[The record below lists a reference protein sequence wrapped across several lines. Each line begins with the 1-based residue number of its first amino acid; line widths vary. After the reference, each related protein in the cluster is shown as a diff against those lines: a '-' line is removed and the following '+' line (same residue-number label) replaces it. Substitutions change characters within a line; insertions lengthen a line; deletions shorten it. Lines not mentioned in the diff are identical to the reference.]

1 MIAVSGKVLHRLFC
15 LAAVCA
21 CAGTAFAGP
30 AGPVVS
36 AGRASYDPAT
46 LTVTST
52 TARTQISWQSFNVA
66 ANEVVKFVQPN
77 AQSSVLNQVFNPQSL
92 NILGGLN
99 SNGSV
104 LFMNNGIVSGADLN
118 LDLAG
123 MISTSL
129 RMPPMTLALNA
140 VSSPAQSR
148 PLTTLAEG
156 SIFVISQDEQ
166 ALTTA
171 SGDVLL
177 NPGKTV
183 ELAHAAMPN
192 LRVELTAP
200 DTEAI
205 NLSRLVGGKRE
216 TGIFAGLFRVPA
228 AARQATQRD
237 ADAVLT
243 ASANQHAPATP
254 DIERFYRYALLYA
267 QMRRESPQHAG
278 GVMQVAAAPAG
289 RTMLP
294 AARSRPSLLPRDI
307 EIAAPTM
314 MARTREAAPR
324 LASLPVS
331 AAAERAMV
339 TLEPQP
345 IPVALESE
353 SERSRATLLAFA
365 PVLPAAE
372 VVATLEPQPIPA
384 ALVSEPER
392 SGTML
397 LALAPAS
404 PTAEVVA
411 TLEPQPILLRQAQE
425 PEDLR
430 TLASQLAAAQP
441 PAQTKPVQ
449 VAHADVDLA
458 HGRHEAQAAP
468 TVIVVALAQHGAAPG
483 PREDSKVKEVRIE
496 RRAPRYCTDYRG
508 AMFFM

>member
-1 MIAVSGKVLHRLFC
+1 
-15 LAAVCA
+15 
-21 CAGTAFAGP
+21 
-30 AGPVVS
+30 VVS

-66 ANEVVKFVQPN
+66 ANEMVKFVQPS
-77 AQSSVLNQVFNPQSL
+77 AQSSVLNQVFDPQSL

-104 LFMNNGIVSGADLN
+104 LFMHNGKVTGAGVN

-129 RMPPMTLALNA
+129 RLPPMTLALSA
-140 VSSPAQSR
+140 VSPPARTR
-148 PLTTLAEG
+148 PLATLAEG

-166 ALTTA
+166 AVTTVN
-171 SGDVLL
+171 GDALL

-200 DTEAI
+200 ATEAI

-243 ASANQHAPATP
+243 ASARQPAPAAP
-254 DIERFYRYALLYA
+254 EIERFYRYALLYA
-267 QMRRESPQHAG
+267 QMRRESPPHEG
-278 GVMQVAAAPAG
+278 GMVQVAAAPTG
-289 RTMLP
+289 RTVLP
-294 AARSRPSLLPRDI
+294 AARSRPSMLPRDI
-307 EIAAPTM
+307 EIGAPQ
-314 MARTREAAPR
+314 ARPREAALR

-331 AAAERAMV
+331 AAAERPMV

-345 IPVALESE
+345 IPIAAENGSD
-353 SERSRATLLAFA
+353 RATLLARVSA
-365 PVLPAAE
+365 PPAAE
-372 VVATLEPQPIPA
+372 VVATLEPQPIPVA
-384 ALVSEPER
+384 IESEAER
-392 SGTML
+392 NSATL
-397 LALAPAS
+397 LAFAAVLPA
-404 PTAEVVA
+404 AEVVA

-430 TLASQLAAAQP
+430 TLASQLAAVQP
-441 PAQTKPVQ
+441 PAQTMQVQ
-449 VAHADVDLA
+449 VAHADVDPA
-458 HGRHEAQAAP
+458 HGRHETQAAP
-468 TVIVVALAQHGAAPG
+468 TVIVVALAQHGATPAPQ
-483 PREDSKVKEVRIE
+483 EDSKVNEVRIE
-496 RRAPRYCTDYRG
+496 RRAPRYFTDYRG

>member
-1 MIAVSGKVLHRLFC
+1 M
-15 LAAVCA
+15 
-21 CAGTAFAGP
+21 
-30 AGPVVS
+30 S

-66 ANEVVKFVQPN
+66 ANEVIKFVQPS
-77 AQSSVLNQVFNPQSL
+77 AQSSVLNQVFKPQSL

-104 LFMNNGIVSGADLN
+104 LFMHNGIVTGAGVN

-123 MISTSL
+123 MLSTSL
-129 RMPPMTLALNA
+129 RLPPMTLALSA
-140 VSSPAQSR
+140 VSPPARTR
-148 PLTTLAEG
+148 PLTTLAED
-156 SIFVISQDEQ
+156 SLFVISQDEQ

-171 SGDVLL
+171 NGDVVL

-200 DTEAI
+200 ATEAI

-243 ASANQHAPATP
+243 ASARQPAPAAP
-254 DIERFYRYALLYA
+254 EIERFYRYALLYA
-267 QMRRESPQHAG
+267 QMRREAPQHEG
-278 GVMQVAAAPAG
+278 GMMQVAAAPTG
-289 RTMLP
+289 QTMLP

-307 EIAAPTM
+307 EIGAPQ
-314 MARTREAAPR
+314 ARPREAV
-324 LASLPVS
+324 LASPPVS
-331 AAAERAMV
+331 AAAERTMV
-339 TLEPQP
+339 TLELQPIPIAAENGSDRATLLALVSVPPAPEVVATLEPQP
-345 IPVALESE
+345 IPVAIENE
-353 SERSRATLLAFA
+353 AERNSATLLAFA
-365 PVLPAAE
+365 AVLPAAE

-384 ALVSEPER
+384 ALVNEPER
-392 SGTML
+392 GDTLL
-397 LALAPAS
+397 LALAPAAS
-404 PTAEVVA
+404 TAEVVA

-425 PEDLR
+425 PEYLR
-430 TLASQLAAAQP
+430 TLASQLAAVQP
-441 PAQTKPVQ
+441 PAQALQVQ
-449 VAHADVDLA
+449 IAHADVDPA
-458 HGRHEAQAAP
+458 HGRHETQAAP
-468 TVIVVALAQHGAAPG
+468 TVIVVAMAQHGAAPA
-483 PREDSKVKEVRIE
+483 PQEDSKVKEVRIE
-496 RRAPRYCTDYRG
+496 RRAPRYFTDYRG